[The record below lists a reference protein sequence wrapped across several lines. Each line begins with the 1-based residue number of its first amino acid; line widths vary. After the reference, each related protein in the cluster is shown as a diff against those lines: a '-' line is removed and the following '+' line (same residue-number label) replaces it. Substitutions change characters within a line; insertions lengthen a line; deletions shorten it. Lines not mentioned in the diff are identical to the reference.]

1 MIRHY
6 LNIGIKWPLSE
17 VISVWF
23 LYYSASR
30 KIKSLWTEMA
40 LENASLNISMPIEFD
55 NYTSGTYNYYVKLYY
70 KIKYYYIKLI

>member
-1 MIRHY
+1 
-6 LNIGIKWPLSE
+6 
-17 VISVWF
+17 
-23 LYYSASR
+23 
-30 KIKSLWTEMA
+30 MA